1 MSASDNS
8 KPPTIKRLIGEQ
20 TEAVDM
26 KTSLR
31 GNGKGGYRAA
41 TTFNG
46 VEYVGEG
53 WNEQQAQ
60 STLKAK
66 VNAAIKEGKFDTA
79 HTN

>member
-1 MSASDNS
+1 MSAADNN
-8 KPPTIKRLIGEQ
+8 KVPTVKRLIGEP

-46 VEYVGEG
+46 VEYFGEG

-60 STLKAK
+60 SALKAK
-66 VNAAIKEGKFDTA
+66 VNSAIAAGKFDT
-79 HTN
+79 NR